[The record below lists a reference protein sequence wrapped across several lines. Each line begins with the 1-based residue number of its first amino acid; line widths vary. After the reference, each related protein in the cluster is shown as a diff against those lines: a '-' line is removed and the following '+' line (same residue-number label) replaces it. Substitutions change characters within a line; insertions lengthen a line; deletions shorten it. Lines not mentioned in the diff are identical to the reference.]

1 MNIIYKVRL
10 VLAAILFVFAG
21 IISAFSNNN
30 PDDKLTKEQKQKQYE
45 YLKQAKYFE
54 IKAALEAEEI
64 TLEEAQKL
72 WKKNLR
78 KLEKGLK

>member
-1 MNIIYKVRL
+1 MTIIYKVRL
-10 VLAAILFVFAG
+10 ILAGMLLVLGGLV
-21 IISAFSNNN
+21 SAFSNTD
-30 PDDKLTKEQKQKQYE
+30 PEDKLTKEQKQKQYE

-54 IKAALEAEEI
+54 IKAALEAEKI

>member
-1 MNIIYKVRL
+1 MTIIYKVRL
-10 VLAAILFVFAG
+10 VLAGMLFVLG
-21 IISAFSNNN
+21 GLVSAFSNTD
-30 PDDKLTKEQKQKQYE
+30 PEDKLTKEQKQKQYE

-78 KLEKGLK
+78 KLEKGLE